1 MSTFI
6 NNELPANIFIK
17 VNLLMGRI
25 YQMFVNLLNEIPTTK
40 DIDDILEDGSE
51 IAYNVFYGFVVN
63 QNVGIIFEFLP
74 NSNINVDNILNPY
87 DLEERDLYTFLQQF
101 IEAYP
106 TEYIML
112 DYLIPYLRK
121 YKISISI
128 NDFKQLIESMDNL
141 PNKYKIKWLDNF
153 KQIIKK

>member
-112 DYLIPYLRK
+112 DYLIPY
-121 YKISISI
+121 
-128 NDFKQLIESMDNL
+128 
-141 PNKYKIKWLDNF
+141 
-153 KQIIKK
+153 